1 MKMRNTII
9 AKTRRIL
16 PHPSMLETKKGFPT
30 QMNTYTSSKGIVQ
43 NKATM
48 NNTKENLT
56 KQGNQTNME
65 RKNNML
71 NELKKGIR
79 ICNN

>member
-1 MKMRNTII
+1 
-9 AKTRRIL
+9 
-16 PHPSMLETKKGFPT
+16 
-30 QMNTYTSSKGIVQ
+30 MNTYTSSKGIVQ